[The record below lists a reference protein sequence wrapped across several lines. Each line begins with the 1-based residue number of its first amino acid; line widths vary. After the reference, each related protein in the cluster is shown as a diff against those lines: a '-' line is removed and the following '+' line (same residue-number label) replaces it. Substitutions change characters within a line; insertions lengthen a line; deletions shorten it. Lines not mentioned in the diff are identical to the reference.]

1 MRLAKVTIPHPMEA
15 QQDDPNP
22 PAAIVVIEPGRAPAA
37 VVLGAVDAA
46 LRSELPGLLVA
57 IDLPPSDARSDV
69 LKALCGADARVLIG
83 TEAPRADVVFEMPA
97 RARPEPRTLPAVA
110 AMLGAGG
117 AGSVE
122 VAVPGRWAALAGV
135 GGHGKL
141 RARGNGSGTR
151 TVRAAAVG
159 LRSTAS
165 RSEPGP
171 PPQGDLASERA
182 EHLRHRARSATM
194 RARMDRNA
202 HRLSRE
208 RLQTRHERARLR
220 LAEQRLGAT
229 GAGEWVRWRSRNL
242 ARRAA
247 GLPAAAASA
256 TSSARGFVRRARRY
270 AVDRVR
276 TRKLDR

>member
-1 MRLAKVTIPHPMEA
+1 MEA
-15 QQDDPNP
+15 KQEDPTQP
-22 PAAIVVIEPGRAPAA
+22 TAIVVIEPGRAPTG

-46 LRSELPGLLVA
+46 LRSDLPGLAVW
-57 IDLPPSDARSDV
+57 IDLSPDDPRSDPLQTLCGSDARV
-69 LKALCGADARVLIG
+69 VIGA
-83 TEAPRADVVFEMPA
+83 EAPSAPIVFEMPA
-97 RARPEPRTLPAVA
+97 RARPEPRTLA
-110 AMLGAGG
+110 AIAALLEDGG
-117 AGSVE
+117 GGSIE
-122 VAVPGRWAALAGV
+122 VAMPGRWPGLAGL

-141 RARGNGSGTR
+141 RARGTGSGAT
-151 TVRAAAVG
+151 TVRPAAVG

-165 RSEPGP
+165 HSEPGP
-171 PPQGDLASERA
+171 PPNGDLASERA

-229 GAGEWVRWRSRNL
+229 GAGEWMRWRSRNV

-247 GLPAAAASA
+247 GLPAAASSA
-256 TSSARGFVRRARRY
+256 TRSARSFVRRARRY

-276 TRKLDR
+276 TRKLES

>member
-1 MRLAKVTIPHPMEA
+1 MQATPE
-15 QQDDPNP
+15 DPTQP
-22 PAAIVVIEPGRAPAA
+22 TGIVVIEPGRAPAD

-46 LRSELPGLLVA
+46 LRSDFPGLAVW
-57 IDLPPSDARSDV
+57 IDLSPDDPRSDSLQALCGSDARV
-69 LKALCGADARVLIG
+69 VIGA
-83 TEAPRADVVFEMPA
+83 EAPSARIAFEMPA
-97 RARPEPRTLPAVA
+97 RARPEPRTLA
-110 AMLGAGG
+110 AIAAQLDEGG

-122 VAVPGRWAALAGV
+122 VAMPGRWAGLAAL

-141 RARGNGSGTR
+141 RARGSGSGTR
-151 TVRAAAVG
+151 TLRPATVG

-165 RSEPGP
+165 RGETGLP
-171 PPQGDLASERA
+171 PKGDLASERA

-194 RARMDRNA
+194 RARTDRNA

-229 GAGEWVRWRSRNL
+229 GAGEWVRWRSRNV

-247 GLPAAAASA
+247 GLPAAAASV
-256 TSSARGFVRRARRY
+256 TRSARSFVRRARRY

-276 TRKLDR
+276 SRKLEN

>member
-1 MRLAKVTIPHPMEA
+1 MEA
-15 QQDDPNP
+15 KQEDPTQP
-22 PAAIVVIEPGRAPAA
+22 TAIVEIEPGRAPTG

-46 LRSELPGLLVA
+46 LRSDLPGLAVW
-57 IDLPPSDARSDV
+57 IDLSPDDPRSDPLQVLCGSDARV
-69 LKALCGADARVLIG
+69 VIGA
-83 TEAPRADVVFEMPA
+83 EAPSARIVFEMPA
-97 RARPEPRTLPAVA
+97 RARPEPRTLA
-110 AMLGAGG
+110 AIAALLDDGG
-117 AGSVE
+117 EGSIE
-122 VAVPGRWAALAGV
+122 VAMPGRWPGLAGL

-141 RARGNGSGTR
+141 RARGTGSGTR
-151 TVRAAAVG
+151 TVRPATVG
-159 LRSTAS
+159 LRSTVS
-165 RSEPGP
+165 HSEAGP
-171 PPQGDLASERA
+171 PPNGDLASERA

-229 GAGEWVRWRSRNL
+229 GAGEWVRWRSRNV

-247 GLPAAAASA
+247 GLPAAASSA
-256 TSSARGFVRRARRY
+256 TRSARSFVRRARRY

-276 TRKLDR
+276 SRKLER

>member
-1 MRLAKVTIPHPMEA
+1 MRLAKVTIPHSMEA
-15 QQDDPNP
+15 TPEDPTQP
-22 PAAIVVIEPGRAPAA
+22 TGIVVIEPGRAPAD

-46 LRSELPGLLVA
+46 LRSDFPGLAVW
-57 IDLPPSDARSDV
+57 IDLPPGDPRSDSLQVLCGSDARV
-69 LKALCGADARVLIG
+69 VIGAKAPSARI
-83 TEAPRADVVFEMPA
+83 VFEMPA
-97 RARPEPRTLPAVA
+97 RARPEPRTLA
-110 AMLGAGG
+110 AIAAQLDDGG
-117 AGSVE
+117 LVE
-122 VAVPGRWAALAGV
+122 VAMPGRWPGLAGL

-141 RARGNGSGTR
+141 RARGSGSGTR
-151 TVRAAAVG
+151 TLRPATVG
-159 LRSTAS
+159 LWSTAS
-165 RSEPGP
+165 HGEKGP
-171 PPQGDLASERA
+171 PPKGDLASERA

-194 RARMDRNA
+194 RARTDRNA

-229 GAGEWVRWRSRNL
+229 GAGEWVRWRSRNV

-256 TSSARGFVRRARRY
+256 TRSARSFVRRARRY

-276 TRKLDR
+276 SRKLEK